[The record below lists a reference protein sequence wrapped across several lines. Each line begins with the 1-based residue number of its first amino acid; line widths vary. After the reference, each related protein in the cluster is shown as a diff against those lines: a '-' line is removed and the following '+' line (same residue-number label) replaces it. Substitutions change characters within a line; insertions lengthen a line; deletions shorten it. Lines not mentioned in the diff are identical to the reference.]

1 VKFGSVCSGIEAA
14 STAWEP
20 LGWAASWFA
29 EIEPFPCA
37 VLAHHWPD
45 TPNLGDFTAIRHKIA
60 SGDLEAPDV
69 LVGGTPCQAFSVA
82 GLRKSLDDQRGQLTI
97 QFVGLAD
104 AIDDRRRDLGL
115 LPAIIVWENVP
126 GVLNTPD
133 NAFGCF
139 LAAVAGNDAPLVP
152 PGGRWTDAGFVRG
165 PRRSLA
171 WRVQDAQYHG
181 LAQRR
186 RRVFLVAS
194 AGEGFRPEQVLFE
207 FDGVRRDSP
216 PLREPREGASP
227 NASEGTGSVHSHWEG
242 GAHPTLNRGGLGGVG
257 VSNQEVFSQRG
268 GMLVPGIAGTL
279 DKGIPGRGVGN
290 FAGYTDNLVAEAIP
304 IKCSGAEGA
313 NGAGIGSIGDP
324 CPTLDTTGAQGI
336 GYAPATSPAL
346 GARDYKGTPGSSVT
360 ASGPTVA
367 VGVAFKASPCGAV
380 LDSSTAPTLLRDAH
394 GGGANQTYG
403 VRQAMQVRR
412 LTPEECEKLQGFP
425 VGHTRIPW
433 RGKAHEDCPD
443 GPRYKALGNSMAV
456 PCMAWIAKR
465 IIRHLAGDI

>member
-1 VKFGSVCSGIEAA
+1 MKFGSVCSGIEAA

-20 LGWAASWFA
+20 LGWEPSWFA
-29 EIEPFPCA
+29 EIEPFPAA

-45 TPNLGDFTAIRHKIA
+45 TPNLGDFTAIRHKVA

-82 GLRKSLDDQRGQLTI
+82 GLRRSLDDQRGQLTI

-104 AIDDRRRDLGL
+104 AIDDRRRFLGL
-115 LPAIIVWENVP
+115 PPAIVVWENVP
-126 GVLNTPD
+126 GVLNTSD

-139 LAAVAGNDAPLVP
+139 LAAMAGNDAPLVP

-194 AGEGFRPEQVLFE
+194 SREGFRPEQVLFE

-216 PLREPREGASP
+216 PSREQREGAAG
-227 NASEGTGSVHSHWEG
+227 NAPEGTGSV
-242 GAHPTLNRGGLGGVG
+242 PD
-257 VSNQEVFSQRG
+257 
-268 GMLVPGIAGTL
+268 IAGTL
-279 DKGIPGRGVGN
+279 DKGIPGRGAGN
-290 FAGYTDNLVAEAIP
+290 FAEYTDHLVAGVIP
-304 IKCSGAEGA
+304 IKCSDAEGA

-324 CPTLDTTGAQGI
+324 CPTLDTTGAQGV
-336 GYAPATSPAL
+336 GYIPATSPAL
-346 GARDYKGTPGSSVT
+346 RARDYKGTPQDVQEPAFVSYAIQERATSVNPT
-360 ASGPTVA
+360 AGPQ
-367 VGVAFKASPCGAV
+367 GKGFQPDLGY
-380 LDSSTAPTLLRDAH
+380 TLEALNH
-394 GGGANQTYG
+394 T
-403 VRQAMQVRR
+403 QAMQVRR
-412 LTPEECEKLQGFP
+412 LTPEECERLQGFP
-425 VGHTRIPW
+425 VGHTQIPW
-433 RGKAHEDCPD
+433 RGKASEDCPD

-456 PCMAWIAKR
+456 PVMAWVAKR
-465 IIRHLAGDI
+465 IIQHLEGQA

>member
-1 VKFGSVCSGIEAA
+1 MKFGSVCSGIEAA

-20 LGWAASWFA
+20 LGWTASWFA
-29 EIEPFPCA
+29 EIEPFPSA

-45 TPNLGDFTAIRHKIA
+45 TPNLGDFTTIRHKIA

-104 AIDDRRRDLGL
+104 AIDDRRRDMGL
-115 LPAIIVWENVP
+115 LPAIVVWENVP

-139 LAAVAGNDAPLVP
+139 LAAMAGNDAPLVP

-194 AGEGFRPEQVLFE
+194 SREGFRPEQVLFE
-207 FDGVRRDSP
+207 FDGMRRDSP
-216 PLREPREGASP
+216 PSREPREGASA
-227 NASEGTGSVHSHWEG
+227 NASEGTGSV
-242 GAHPTLNRGGLGGVG
+242 LGRTGV
-257 VSNQEVFSQRG
+257 
-268 GMLVPGIAGTL
+268 PDIAGTL
-279 DKGIPGRGVGN
+279 DKGIPGRGAGN
-290 FAGYTDNLVAEAIP
+290 FAGYTDHLVAGFDVHRFGHNAQSGVSSTLKKSVGEQDVAVSYAIQ
-304 IKCSGAEGA
+304 GTVVGRADH
-313 NGAGIGSIGDP
+313 NGPGGIGIQSDLMY
-324 CPTLDTTGAQGI
+324 TQTKSDVHAV
-336 GYAPATSPAL
+336 AL
-346 GARDYKGTPGSSVT
+346 SHT
-360 ASGPTVA
+360 
-367 VGVAFKASPCGAV
+367 
-380 LDSSTAPTLLRDAH
+380 
-394 GGGANQTYG
+394 
-403 VRQAMQVRR
+403 QAMQVRR

-425 VGHTRIPW
+425 VGHTQIPW
-433 RGKAHEDCPD
+433 RGNAPEDCPD

-465 IIRHLAGDI
+465 IIRHLAGEI

>member
-1 VKFGSVCSGIEAA
+1 M
-14 STAWEP
+14 
-20 LGWAASWFA
+20 GWTASWFA
-29 EIEPFPCA
+29 EIEPFPSA

-104 AIDDRRRDLGL
+104 AIDDRRRALGL
-115 LPAIIVWENVP
+115 LPSIIVWENVP
-126 GVLNTPD
+126 GVLNTAD

-152 PGGRWTDAGFVRG
+152 SGGRWTDAGFVRG

-194 AGEGFRPEQVLFE
+194 SREGFRPEQVLFE

-216 PLREPREGASP
+216 PSREPREGASA
-227 NASEGTGSVHSHWEG
+227 NASEGTGSV
-242 GAHPTLNRGGLGGVG
+242 LGRTGV
-257 VSNQEVFSQRG
+257 
-268 GMLVPGIAGTL
+268 PDIAGTL
-279 DKGIPGRGVGN
+279 DKGIPGLGPSS
-290 FAGYTDNLVAEAIP
+290 FAGYTHHIVDGFDVQGFGHYAQSGVSSALKKSVGEQDVAVSYAIQ
-304 IKCSGAEGA
+304 GTVVGRADH
-313 NGAGIGSIGDP
+313 NGPRGIGIQSDLMY
-324 CPTLDTTGAQGI
+324 TQTKSDVHAV
-336 GYAPATSPAL
+336 AL
-346 GARDYKGTPGSSVT
+346 N
-360 ASGPTVA
+360 
-367 VGVAFKASPCGAV
+367 
-380 LDSSTAPTLLRDAH
+380 H
-394 GGGANQTYG
+394 NN
-403 VRQAMQVRR
+403 QAMQVRR
-412 LTPEECEKLQGFP
+412 LTPEECERLQGFP

-433 RGKAHEDCPD
+433 RGKPPEDCPD

-465 IIRHLAGDI
+465 IIRHLAGEI

>member
-1 VKFGSVCSGIEAA
+1 MKFGSVCSGIEAA

-20 LGWAASWFA
+20 LGWTASWFA
-29 EIEPFPCA
+29 EIEPFPSA

-104 AIDDRRRDLGL
+104 AIDDRRRALGL
-115 LPAIIVWENVP
+115 LPSIIVWENVP
-126 GVLNTPD
+126 GVLNTAD

-152 PGGRWTDAGFVRG
+152 SGGRWTDAGFVRG

-194 AGEGFRPEQVLFE
+194 SREGFRPEQVLFE

-216 PLREPREGASP
+216 PSREPREGASA
-227 NASEGTGSVHSHWEG
+227 NASEGTGSV
-242 GAHPTLNRGGLGGVG
+242 LGRTGV
-257 VSNQEVFSQRG
+257 
-268 GMLVPGIAGTL
+268 PDIAGTL
-279 DKGIPGRGVGN
+279 DKGIPGLGPSS
-290 FAGYTDNLVAEAIP
+290 FAGYTHHIVDGFDVQGFGHNAQSGVSSTLKKSVGEQDVAVSYAIQGTVVGP
-304 IKCSGAEGA
+304 ADH
-313 NGAGIGSIGDP
+313 NGPGGIGIQSDLMY
-324 CPTLDTTGAQGI
+324 TQTKSDVHAV
-336 GYAPATSPAL
+336 AL
-346 GARDYKGTPGSSVT
+346 SHT
-360 ASGPTVA
+360 
-367 VGVAFKASPCGAV
+367 
-380 LDSSTAPTLLRDAH
+380 
-394 GGGANQTYG
+394 
-403 VRQAMQVRR
+403 QAMQVRR

-425 VGHTRIPW
+425 VGHTQIPW
-433 RGKAHEDCPD
+433 RGNAPEDCPD

-456 PCMAWIAKR
+456 PCMSWIAKR
-465 IIRHLAGDI
+465 IIKHLSGEI